1 MSLEDL
7 VDADFS
13 RALRRARLRQVRIR
27 LRRDNVSDG
36 LLLCLDDL
44 KMIPRAAVGR
54 TDRGTRTVPVAQIG
68 GSVGRCSEFDR
79 DFMPAKAGVKERWKR
94 IDRAFH
100 RGEELPPVRLYKVGG
115 FYFVLDGRHRISVA
129 SYHGVKWIDAFVT
142 EFNSGLWS
150 DLKDGNRR
158 IPDDSDFRAGQRN
171 TQRPDYDR
179 ADALGEQR
187 RTLSR

>member
-7 VDADFS
+7 VEADFS

-44 KMIPRAAVGR
+44 KMIARAAVGR

-100 RGEELPPVRLYKVGG
+100 RGEELPAVSLYKVGS
-115 FYFVLDGRHRISVA
+115 FYFVLDGHHRLSVA
-129 SYHGVKWIDAFVT
+129 SYHGAEWIDAEVS
-142 EFNSGLWS
+142 E
-150 DLKDGNRR
+150 
-158 IPDDSDFRAGQRN
+158 FRAGGGVWS
-171 TQRPDYDR
+171 D
-179 ADALGEQR
+179 G
-187 RTLSR
+187 RTRKSA